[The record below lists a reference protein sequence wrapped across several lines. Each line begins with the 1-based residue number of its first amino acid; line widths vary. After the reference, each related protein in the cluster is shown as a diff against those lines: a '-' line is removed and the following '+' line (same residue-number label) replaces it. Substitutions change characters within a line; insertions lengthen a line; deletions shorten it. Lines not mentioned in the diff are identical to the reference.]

1 MQGAGQGNWK
11 SKRGGSVKKVGM
23 MGDCRTGMR
32 VCFSVLKTD
41 SEVQ

>member
-11 SKRGGSVKKVGM
+11 SKKVGM

-32 VCFSVLKTD
+32 VCFSVMNTD